1 MECVCQELGERNRI
15 DDKAFLKEVL
25 EFIRNEK
32 VTSAKLAL
40 LCQYLQKEQMR
51 TNVTERV
58 EQRGRF
64 NKAKMLLPFTA
75 ELIQ

>member
-1 MECVCQELGERNRI
+1 MGERNWL
-15 DDKAFLKEVL
+15 DDKAFLKAVL

-32 VTSAKLAL
+32 LTSAKLAL
-40 LCQYLQKEQMR
+40 LCQYLHKEQMW

-58 EQRGRF
+58 EQKGRF
-64 NKAKMLLPFTA
+64 NKAKMLLPGTA